1 MAVFLGN
8 GLVAIV
14 SGLLAHGLVVGLKMG
29 PVAPFDAAIC
39 VLLVGGTI
47 IISSWSE
54 NYGDANDKGSLMD
67 TFRKAGTAIV
77 EGVVHCL
84 IGISQRA
91 CCFTPYLRV
100 SMTQ

>member
-1 MAVFLGN
+1 MFLGN
-8 GLVAIV
+8 GLIAIV

-54 NYGDANDKGSLMD
+54 NYGDVNDKGSLMD

-84 IGISQRA
+84 IGTS
-91 CCFTPYLRV
+91 
-100 SMTQ
+100 